1 MVLPLPNP
9 PSTET
14 VDNQNASALGNTKNM
29 RDNKG
34 NDTNEL
40 IEVRHSKVHG
50 LGAFA
55 KRALPAGADL
65 GVYEGHR
72 YSLKQAMRKDWNPTM
87 TYLFEL
93 SDGTFIDGS
102 RGGNGT
108 RHFNHACDPNCEAF
122 EDTLPDGNLTIR
134 FRTTTAVAAGEE
146 LFLDY
151 QLGVVEEADLAQY
164 LCRCGARACRGTL
177 VALPA

>member
-1 MVLPLPNP
+1 
-9 PSTET
+9 
-14 VDNQNASALGNTKNM
+14 M
-29 RDNKG
+29 RDNKC

-40 IEVRHSKVHG
+40 IEVRRSRVHG

-55 KRALPAGADL
+55 KSELPAGADL
-65 GVYEGHR
+65 GVYKGRR
-72 YSLKQAMRKDWNPTM
+72 YSLKQVMRMAWNPSL

-93 SDGTFIDGS
+93 SDGTYIDGS

-122 EDTLPDGNLTIR
+122 EETLPDGALTIR

-151 QLGVVEEADLAQY
+151 QLGVAEDIDPAQY
-164 LCRCGARACRGTL
+164 LCRCGTRACRGTL